1 MIRWIGEKN
10 IDLLYINTKILEC
23 LESKIF
29 TNFGKNNIE
38 LEKFIH
44 KKFLIDKDKSVI
56 LVSNGSMGLNAL
68 IGMYNTIYDKKLK
81 WATQSFTFPCG
92 VQGLLNEQ
100 SIVFDIDYKY
110 YGIDLNELKKNIN
123 EYDGIIITN
132 CFGNCVNIKVYED
145 FCRENNKL
153 LIFDNAATSYTFY
166 ENKNVLNYGDACM
179 VSLHHTK
186 PVGFGEGGFIVIN
199 NKYEKIIKKIIN
211 FGYDTINKHIYD
223 SNASNYKMSEIQA
236 IYIRSYLETFDTFHS
251 KITSLFIYF
260 KEKFKM
266 MNFNKIKM
274 FYNYSNDNR
283 NLLSC
288 ISIIMETPMNIDYFL
303 ENDIEAKKYYYPLKN
318 TINSIDLFSKIICL
332 PLNYSLST
340 KDMDYY
346 INILKK
352 LENNFNNYNQ
362 C

>member
-1 MIRWIGEKN
+1 MIKWIGEKN

-23 LESKIF
+23 LESRMF
-29 TNFGKNNIE
+29 TNFGKNCIE

-56 LVSNGSMGLNAL
+56 LVSNGAMGLNAL
-68 IGMYNTIYDKKLK
+68 IGMYNTIYNKKLK
-81 WATQSFTFPCG
+81 WATQSFTFPCA
-92 VQGLLNEQ
+92 VQGLLRNQ
-100 SIVFDIDYKY
+100 SIVYDIDHKY
-110 YGIDLNELKKNIN
+110 YGIDLDELKNNLN

-145 FCRENNKL
+145 FCRDNNKL

-166 ENKNVLNYGDACM
+166 ENRNVLNYGDACM

-186 PVGFGEGGFIVIN
+186 PIGFGEGGFIVISN
-199 NKYEKIIKKIIN
+199 NYEQIIKRIIN
-211 FGYDTINKHIYD
+211 FGYDTKNKHIYD

-236 IYIRSYLETFDTFHS
+236 IYIKSYLETFDIFHS
-251 KITSLFIYF
+251 KITSLFTYF
-260 KEKFKM
+260 KDRFQMMKFK
-266 MNFNKIKM
+266 KIKM

-288 ISIIMETPMNIDYFL
+288 ISIIMETPMTIDYFL
-303 ENDIEAKKYYYPLKN
+303 ENGVEAKKYYYPLKN
-318 TINSIDLFSKIICL
+318 TINSVDLFSKIICL
-332 PLNYSLST
+332 PLNYSLSLI
-340 KDMDYY
+340 DMEYY
-346 INILKK
+346 LHLLEK
-352 LENNFNNYNQ
+352 LENKLNDYTQ